1 MQQGEHLSREWAL
14 LKDPVL
20 HTERLDA
27 IRQKKGY
34 IIDMDGVIYHVSLF
48 GKSWKQKCVCD
59 IDIHQFPLGYQSFAW
74 C

>member
-1 MQQGEHLSREWAL
+1 MQQQGKHLSREWAL

-34 IIDMDGVIYHVSLF
+34 IIDMDGVIYHVSLSEEILKISVYMIF
-48 GKSWKQKCVCD
+48 IFFNFS
-59 IDIHQFPLGYQSFAW
+59 LGY
-74 C
+74 

>member
-1 MQQGEHLSREWAL
+1 MQQQGKHLSREWAL

-34 IIDMDGVIYHVSLF
+34 IIDMDGVIYHVSLSEEIVKISVYMIF
-48 GKSWKQKCVCD
+48 IFINFS
-59 IDIHQFPLGYQSFAW
+59 LGY
-74 C
+74 